1 MSTTRT
7 EKDFL
12 GSKEIPADAYYGVHT
27 ARALDNF
34 NLSGVPI
41 SHFPRFIIAL
51 AMVKK
56 ACMAANLDFGLLP
69 EDKAAAIGQACDDI
83 IDGDLH
89 EQFVVDLIQGG
100 AGTSTNMNA
109 NEVIANRALEI
120 LGHPKGSYKQLHPN
134 DHVNLS
140 QSTNDVYPTAFR
152 VGLLLSHAGV
162 LEALEHLIAAFEER
176 AQVFKAI
183 YKIGRTQLQDAVP
196 MTLGQEFQAF
206 ADTLREETQ
215 RFRDLE
221 RLLCEVGLGGTAI
234 GTGVNAPKGYAA
246 VAVRHLAGISGFDLT
261 TASNPIEA
269 TSDTG
274 VYLTW
279 SSVLRRTAAKL
290 SKICN
295 DLRLLASGP
304 RAGLGEIRLPPVQAG
319 SSIMPGKVNPVIP
332 EMVNQVAYQVMG
344 NDLTVMLASEGGQ
357 LQLNAFEPIMVAN
370 LFQSIDIMK
379 RAMRIL
385 AERCVAGITPNAAYC
400 QKNLDASITLVTLL
414 NPQLGYEMSAE
425 LALEALRADRSV
437 RELVLERN
445 LLSEAEF
452 DALVKASTS
461 LENL

>member
-1 MSTTRT
+1 MSSRT

-12 GSKEIPADAYYGVHT
+12 GSKEIPIDAYYGVHT
-27 ARALDNF
+27 ARAMDNF
-34 NLSGVPI
+34 TVSGVQI
-41 SHFPRFIIAL
+41 NHFPRFIVAL

-56 ACMAANLDFGLLP
+56 ASVAANVEFKLLP
-69 EDKAAAIGQACDDI
+69 ADKAKAIEQACDEI
-83 IDGDLH
+83 INGKLH
-89 EQFVVDLIQGG
+89 EHFVVDLIQGG

-120 LGHPKGSYKQLHPN
+120 LGHPKGSYKLLHPN

-152 VGLLLSHAGV
+152 IGLLLSHAGV
-162 LEALEHLIAAFEER
+162 VEALEHLTSCFRER
-176 AQVFKAI
+176 AQLFRAI

-206 ADTLREETQ
+206 ADTLGEEMQ

-221 RLLCEVGLGGTAI
+221 RLLGEVGLGGTAI
-234 GTGVNAPKGYAA
+234 GTGVNAPKGYAS
-246 VAVRHLAGISGFDLT
+246 VVCRHLSEICGFAVT

-274 VYLTW
+274 IYLAW
-279 SSVLRRTAAKL
+279 SGVLRRTATKL

-304 RAGLGEIRLPPVQAG
+304 RAGFGEIRLPPVQAG

-344 NDLTVMLASEGGQ
+344 NDLTVMLACEGGQ
-357 LQLNAFEPIMVAN
+357 LQLNAFEPVMVAN

-385 AERCVAGITPNAAYC
+385 GDRCVSGITPNIENC
-400 QKNLDASITLVTLL
+400 QKNLEASITLITLL
-414 NPQLGYEMSAE
+414 NPQLGYELSSE
-425 LALEALRADRSV
+425 LAVEALGSNRTI
-437 RELVLERN
+437 RELVLERE
-445 LLSEAEF
+445 LMTSDAF
-452 DALVKASTS
+452 DALVKDSAA
-461 LENL
+461 LD

>member
-1 MSTTRT
+1 M
-7 EKDFL
+7 
-12 GSKEIPADAYYGVHT
+12 
-27 ARALDNF
+27 
-34 NLSGVPI
+34 
-41 SHFPRFIIAL
+41 
-51 AMVKK
+51 
-56 ACMAANLDFGLLP
+56 
-69 EDKAAAIGQACDDI
+69 
-83 IDGDLH
+83 
-89 EQFVVDLIQGG
+89 VDLIQGG

-120 LGHPKGSYKQLHPN
+120 LGHPKGSYKHLHPS

-152 VGLLLSHAGV
+152 IGLLLSHAGV
-162 LEALEHLIAAFEER
+162 LEALEHLISRFRER
-176 AQVFKAI
+176 AQMFRSI

-206 ADTLREETQ
+206 ADTLSEETQ

-221 RLLCEVGLGGTAI
+221 RLLGEVGLGGTAI
-234 GTGVNAPKGYAA
+234 GTGVNAPKGYAN
-246 VAVRHLAGISGFDLT
+246 VVCRHLSNICGFPVT

-274 VYLTW
+274 IYLAW
-279 SSVLRRTAAKL
+279 SSVLRRSATKL

-304 RAGLGEIRLPPVQAG
+304 RAGLGEILLPPVQAG

-344 NDLTVMLASEGGQ
+344 NDLTVMLACEGGQ
-357 LQLNAFEPIMVAN
+357 LQLNAFEPVMVAN

-385 AERCVAGITPNAAYC
+385 GDRCIAGIMPNTDQC
-400 QKNLDASITLVTLL
+400 QKNLDASITLITLL
-414 NPQLGYEMSAE
+414 NPQLGYELSSE
-425 LALEALRADRSV
+425 LAVEALNSNRTI
-437 RELVLERN
+437 RELVLERE
-445 LLSEAEF
+445 LMTSDAF
-452 DALVKASTS
+452 DALVRESAA
-461 LENL
+461 LD

>member
-1 MSTTRT
+1 MSFRI

-12 GSKEIPADAYYGVHT
+12 GTKEIPIDAYYGVHT
-27 ARALDNF
+27 ARAMDNF
-34 NLSGVPI
+34 TVTGVQI

-56 ACMAANLDFGLLP
+56 ASVAANLEFKLLP
-69 EDKAAAIGQACDDI
+69 ADIAQAIDQACDEI
-83 IDGDLH
+83 IDGKLH
-89 EQFVVDLIQGG
+89 EHFVVDLIQGG

-109 NEVIANRALEI
+109 NEVIANRGLEI
-120 LGHPKGSYKQLHPN
+120 LGHAKGSYKHLHPN

-162 LEALEHLIAAFEER
+162 FESLEHLVNRFEER
-176 AQVFKAI
+176 AQLFRAI

-206 ADTLREETQ
+206 ADTLREETE
-215 RFRDLE
+215 RFSHLE
-221 RLLCEVGLGGTAI
+221 SMLGEVGLGGTAI
-234 GTGVNAPKGYAA
+234 GTGVNAPKGYAS
-246 VAVRHLAGISGFDLT
+246 VVCKHLAKICGFPLT

-274 VYLTW
+274 IYLAW
-279 SSVLRRTAAKL
+279 SGVLRRTATKL

-295 DLRLLASGP
+295 DLRLLSSGP

-344 NDLTVMLASEGGQ
+344 NDLTVMFACEGGQ
-357 LQLNAFEPIMVAN
+357 LQLNAFEPVMVAN

-379 RAMRIL
+379 RAMLIL
-385 AERCVAGITPNAAYC
+385 GDRCIAGITPNIEHC
-400 QKNLDASITLVTLL
+400 QNNLDASITLITLL
-414 NPQLGYEMSAE
+414 NPQLGYELSSE
-425 LALEALRADRSV
+425 LAVEALDTNRTI
-437 RELVLERN
+437 RELVLERE
-445 LLSEAEF
+445 LMTSDAY
-452 DALVKASTS
+452 DALVKDSAA
-461 LENL
+461 LD

>member
-1 MSTTRT
+1 MASRI

-12 GSKEIPADAYYGVHT
+12 GSKEIPQEAYYGVHT
-27 ARALDNF
+27 ARAMDNF
-34 NLSGVPI
+34 TISGVQI
-41 SHFPRFIIAL
+41 SHFPRFIVAL

-56 ACMAANLDFGLLP
+56 ASAMANLEFNQLP
-69 EDKAAAIGQACDDI
+69 LDKAQAIIQTCDEI
-83 IDGDLH
+83 IAGKLH
-89 EQFVVDLIQGG
+89 EHFVVDLVQGG

-120 LGHPKGSYKQLHPN
+120 LGHPKGSYKHLHPN

-152 VGLLLSHAGV
+152 VGLLISHAGV
-162 LEALEHLIAAFEER
+162 HEALEHLIACFAER
-176 AQVFKAI
+176 ATLFDSI

-206 ADTLREETQ
+206 SDTLGEEML

-221 RLLCEVGLGGTAI
+221 SLLCEVVLGGTAI
-234 GTGVNAPKGYAA
+234 GTGVNAPKGYSSA
-246 VAVRHLAGISGFDLT
+246 VCKHLADICGFPIIPAKNL
-261 TASNPIEA
+261 IEA

-274 VYLTW
+274 TFLAW
-279 SSVLRRTAAKL
+279 SGVLRRTATKL

-304 RAGLGEIRLPPVQAG
+304 RAGIGEICLPPVQAG

-344 NDLTVMLASEGGQ
+344 NDLTVMLACESGQ

-385 AERCVAGITPNAAYC
+385 GDRCISGITANTEHC
-400 QKNLDASITLVTLL
+400 QKNLHVSITLITLL
-414 NPQLGYEMSAE
+414 NPQLGYELSSE
-425 LALEALRADRSV
+425 LAIEALASNRTI
-437 RELVLERN
+437 RELVLERK
-445 LLSEAEF
+445 LMTSGDF
-452 DALVKASTS
+452 DRLIKNSVVID
-461 LENL
+461 